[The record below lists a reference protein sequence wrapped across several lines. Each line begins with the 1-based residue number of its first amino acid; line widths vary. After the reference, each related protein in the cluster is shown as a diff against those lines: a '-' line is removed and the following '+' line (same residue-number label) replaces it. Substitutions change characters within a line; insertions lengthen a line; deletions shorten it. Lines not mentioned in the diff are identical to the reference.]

1 MIKIY
6 FERQKLFNQIWTRQ
20 FETVANYYKISWK
33 QLDEVCKKLNIPEPD
48 QRQRYKI
55 TFRQKVE
62 RPVLPNHELDQFE
75 LVLDRLHP
83 DDIPNHLP
91 SEYQPLVVSK
101 YLVAPHPIIV
111 RTKEHIESKAKEKW
125 TSSDKYNRLSP
136 WGSVFA
142 DILATKKMLPR
153 AFRIYDCLLK
163 EMERQGYSIQT
174 EMHNKVSKL
183 SVEIDGIP
191 IYLRVQ
197 EEGKQNRKKIS
208 NNRWPEYEY
217 NYQTTGKLKLV
228 ISDSV
233 HWGSL
238 KTISD
243 TKTKTL
249 EKQLDK
255 FYPMVFE
262 LVEREKEINEERE
275 VEHLKRKAIR
285 EENERIQKANEL
297 ELARRS
303 EFEEYAKKFTTSQFL
318 YHFIEEIKAQQQKL
332 KLSDDDN
339 LKFDNWII
347 WAKEHADR
355 FNPIKTQIESIL
367 ESEI

>member
-1 MIKIY
+1 MVKIQ
-6 FERQKLFNQIWTRQ
+6 FNRQKLFNQIWTRQ
-20 FETVANYYKISWK
+20 FETVANYYKISWR

-48 QRQRYKI
+48 QIQNTRI

-62 RPVLPNHELDQFE
+62 RPVLPNHELEQYE
-75 LVLDRLHP
+75 LELDRLHP
-83 DDIPNHLP
+83 EDIPNHLP
-91 SEYQPLVVSK
+91 SGYQPLVVSK

-111 RTKEHIESKAKEKW
+111 STKEHLDSKAKEKW
-125 TSSDKYNRLSP
+125 SSSDKYNRLSP

-183 SVEIDGIP
+183 SVEIDRIP

-197 EEGKQNRKKIS
+197 EEGKQNRKKVS

-228 ISDSV
+228 ISESV

-249 EKQLDK
+249 EEQLEK

-318 YHFIEEIKAQQQKL
+318 YHFIEEIKAQQKKL
-332 KLSDDDN
+332 KLSHDNN

-347 WAKEHADR
+347 WAKEYADR
-355 FNPIKTQIESIL
+355 LNPINEQIQEIL
-367 ESEI
+367 TR